1 MESAIVF
8 DCGSNYIKAGFS
20 IKDSFY
26 DKLYRFNEENPI
38 AKIPILIGRPL
49 NLHNGLIKNVNFKP
63 LMVDDEITSVRD
75 YLNLSYP
82 IENGIIVNEEDSSF
96 LFDYIL
102 SKKLGLSS
110 ADLKNRKLLMTCLPE
125 ETEENI
131 KKKCEIIFEKIGLGY
146 CNFESR
152 AKCSLFSEGSTSGIV
167 LDIGYDNSYAIPI
180 IRGKN
185 YHVYELTDKI
195 KKLDIGGKHI
205 TDYLIK
211 LLQIKGYSL
220 NPIINFDNMNKIKE
234 KLCFVSIDFK
244 SDKKLD
250 LETTYYYSQL
260 KLPDG
265 FKISISGEKFIAPE
279 ILFKPWLKN
288 NNNPGI
294 HEILFDSINVSK
306 II

>member
-20 IKDSFY
+20 NKDSHN
-26 DKLYRFNEENPI
+26 LYHFNEENPI

-63 LMVDDEITSVRD
+63 LMIDDEITPVRD
-75 YLNLSYP
+75 YLNLSRP
-82 IENGIIVNEEDSSF
+82 IENGIIVNEEDSIF

-152 AKCSLFSEGSTSGIV
+152 SKCSLFSEGNELGMI

-180 IRGKN
+180 IRGN
-185 YHVYELTDKI
+185 ELTDKF

-234 KLCFVSIDFK
+234 KLCFVSIDFE

>member
-1 MESAIVF
+1 MEQAIVF
-8 DCGSNYIKAGFS
+8 DCGSNFIKAGFS
-20 IKDSFY
+20 CDYEIRCY
-26 DKLYRFNEENPI
+26 YNEENPI

-49 NLHNGLIKNVNFKP
+49 NLHNGLIKNINFKP
-63 LMVDDEITSVRD
+63 LMVDDEITLASD
-75 YLNLSYP
+75 YLNLSRP
-82 IENGIIVNEEDSSF
+82 IENGIIVDEEDSSF
-96 LFDYIL
+96 LFNYIL

-110 ADLKNRKLLMTCLPE
+110 ADLKNRKILMTCLPE
-125 ETEENI
+125 ETKENI

-152 AKCSLFSEGSTSGIV
+152 AKCSLCSEGDESGVV

-180 IRGKN
+180 IRGF
-185 YHVYELTDKI
+185 ELTDKI
-195 KKLDIGGKHI
+195 KKSDIGGKHI

-220 NPIINFDNMNKIKE
+220 NPIINFDNINKIKE
-234 KLCFVSIDFK
+234 KLCFVSMDFE

-250 LETTYYYSQL
+250 LETTFYYSQL

>member
-20 IKDSFY
+20 NKDSHN
-26 DKLYRFNEENPI
+26 LYHFNEENPI

-63 LMVDDEITSVRD
+63 LMIDDEITPVRD
-75 YLNLSYP
+75 YLNLSRP
-82 IENGIIVNEEDSSF
+82 IENGIIVNEEDSRF

-152 AKCSLFSEGSTSGIV
+152 SKCSLFSEGNELGMI

-180 IRGKN
+180 IRGN
-185 YHVYELTDKI
+185 ELTDKF

-211 LLQIKGYSL
+211 LLQIRGYSL
-220 NPIINFDNMNKIKE
+220 NSITNFDEINEIKE
-234 KLCFVSIDFK
+234 NLCFVSGDFE
-244 SDKKLD
+244 SDRKLD
-250 LETTYYYSQL
+250 IETSYYYSPL

-288 NNNPGI
+288 DNGPGI
-294 HEILFDSINVSK
+294 HEILFDSVNVSK

>member
-1 MESAIVF
+1 MEQAIVF

-20 IKDSFY
+20 NKDLY
-26 DKLYRFNEENPI
+26 HDKLYRFNEENPI

-63 LMVDDEITSVRD
+63 LMVYDEITSVSD

-110 ADLKNRKLLMTCLPE
+110 ADLKNRELLLTCLPE

-152 AKCSLFSEGSTSGIV
+152 SKCSLFSEGKVSGMV

-180 IRGKN
+180 IQGKN

-220 NPIINFDNMNKIKE
+220 NPITNFDNMNKIKE
-234 KLCFVSIDFK
+234 KLCFVSIDFE

>member
-1 MESAIVF
+1 MELAIVF

-20 IKDSFY
+20 IKDPNHH
-26 DKLYRFNEENPI
+26 KLCCFNEENPI

-63 LMVDDEITSVRD
+63 LMIDDEITPVRD
-75 YLNLSYP
+75 YLNLSRP

-152 AKCSLFSEGSTSGIV
+152 EKCSLFSEAKESGMV

-180 IRGKN
+180 ICGN
-185 YHVYELTDKI
+185 ELTDKF

-220 NPIINFDNMNKIKE
+220 NPITNFDNINKIKE
-234 KLCFVSIDFK
+234 KLCFVSIDFE

-279 ILFKPWLKN
+279 ILFKPRLKN

>member
-1 MESAIVF
+1 MEPAIVF
-8 DCGSNYIKAGFS
+8 DCGSNFIKAGFS
-20 IKDSFY
+20 YKDSIDNY
-26 DKLYRFNEENPI
+26 NEENPI

-49 NLHNGLIKNVNFKP
+49 NLSSGLIKNVNFKP
-63 LMVDDEITSVRD
+63 LMIDDEITSVHD
-75 YLNLSYP
+75 YLNLSHP
-82 IENGIIVNEEDSSF
+82 IENGIIVNEEDSRF

-110 ADLKNRKLLMTCLPE
+110 ADLKNRKMLMTCLPE
-125 ETEENI
+125 ETKENI

-152 AKCSLFSEGSTSGIV
+152 SKCSLFSEGRESGMV

-180 IRGKN
+180 IEDN
-185 YHVYELTDKI
+185 FNFYELTDKI

-220 NPIINFDNMNKIKE
+220 NPITNFDNMNKIKE